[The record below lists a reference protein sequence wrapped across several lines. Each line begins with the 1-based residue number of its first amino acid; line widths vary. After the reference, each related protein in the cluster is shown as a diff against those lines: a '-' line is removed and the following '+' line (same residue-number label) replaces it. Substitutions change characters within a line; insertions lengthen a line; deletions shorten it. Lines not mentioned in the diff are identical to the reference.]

1 MKKKAYCDTI
11 ILRRFAA
18 EYFFKDVIKML
29 EYDEYRQTL
38 NGLEKSINDLRDS
51 L

>member
-1 MKKKAYCDTI
+1 MIQLFCGGLPQNI
-11 ILRRFAA
+11 
-18 EYFFKDVIKML
+18 FFKDVIKML